1 MKVKKLFLALVSL
14 AMLSACDMMKEDED
28 TTNCGLFVCFK
39 YDYNLQRSDMFPD
52 HVGGVTLY
60 VFDSDGR
67 FVRSYEE
74 NNIASMGRMLKG
86 EYVHCMQIMD
96 LPDGKYR
103 FVALANQKPYEQTLN
118 TPGAKYRRTALTAG
132 EGNEKLTVTLD
143 RQATPTRATAS
154 ANAYVS
160 NVAPLDT
167 LWHGMTGTDPIEI
180 KGLNPTIAKISL
192 TRDTKMLTIG
202 LHNLDED
209 KRTDISADE
218 FDFFIVDNNGTLGY
232 NNSLLPDEDLVYTP
246 FHTWNTNSKD
256 AQGNILDVTAH
267 ACLTFNRLVWHENP
281 DENALLIIRNKA
293 TEAVVAAINLTD
305 FLAQGR
311 NAYDQYAYSRQEYLD
326 RSYDYYMDFFIKN
339 DKWQYADVRIN
350 VLSWAVRIQNVD
362 LK

>member
-1 MKVKKLFLALVSL
+1 MKIKKLFLALVSL

-74 NNIASMGRMLKG
+74 NDIPSMGRMLQG

-96 LPDGKYR
+96 LPNGKYR
-103 FVALANQKPYEQTLN
+103 FVALANQKPYEQTLA
-118 TPGAKYRRTALTAG
+118 TPGAKYRRTALVSG
-132 EGNEKLTVTLD
+132 DENEKLTVTLD
-143 RQATPTRATAS
+143 RQATRADAP

-160 NVAPLDT
+160 NAAPLDT
-167 LWHGMTGTDPIEI
+167 LWHGMTGSDPIEI
-180 KGLNPTIAKISL
+180 KGLDPVITTISL

-202 LHNLDED
+202 LHNLDEG

-218 FDFFIVDNNGTLGY
+218 FDFFIVDNNGKLGY
-232 NNSLLPDEDLVYTP
+232 NNNLLEDEDLVYTP
-246 FHTWNTNSKD
+246 FHTWDTNSTD
-256 AQGNILDVTAH
+256 AQGNVLDATAH
-267 ACLTFNRLVWHENP
+267 ASLTFNRLIWHETP
-281 DENALLIIRNKA
+281 DENALLIIRYKE

-339 DKWQYADVRIN
+339 GTWQYADVRIN
-350 VLSWAVRIQNVD
+350 VLSWAKRIQNVN